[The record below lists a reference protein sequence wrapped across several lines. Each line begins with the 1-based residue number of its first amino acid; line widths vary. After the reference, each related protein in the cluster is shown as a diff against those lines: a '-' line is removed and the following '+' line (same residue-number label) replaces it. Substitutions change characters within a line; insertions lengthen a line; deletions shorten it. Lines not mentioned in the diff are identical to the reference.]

1 MARSYFDNELDLLH
15 SDLIKMGSMIEAA
28 IEKSIQA
35 MDPQHRHLAR
45 EISAED
51 KLVDEME
58 RAIQARCLR
67 LMLRQQPVA
76 KDLRAIS
83 TAIKMVTDME
93 RIGDQ
98 AADIADI
105 VLRFNGS
112 GIGSMAQHIPQMAQ
126 IATEMVT
133 GSIDAFVKKDLDLA
147 QKIIAMDDQVDALFD
162 VVKHELIATLKQ
174 PESNIDQALDTMMIA
189 KYLERIGD
197 HAENICEWVEFY
209 QTGIHKSSKLL

>member
-1 MARSYFDNELDLLH
+1 MTRSYFDSELELLH
-15 SDLIKMGSMIEAA
+15 NDLIKMGELIETA
-28 IEKSIQA
+28 IEKSIKA
-35 MDPQHRHLAR
+35 LDPQHRHLA
-45 EISAED
+45 EEVSADD

-58 RAIQARCLR
+58 RTIESRCLR

-105 VLRFNGS
+105 VLRFDGS
-112 GIGSMAQHIPQMAQ
+112 GVYSMAQHIPQMAQ

-133 GSIDAFVKKDLDLA
+133 GSINAFVKKDLDLA
-147 QKIIAMDDQVDALFD
+147 RQIIAMDDQVDGLFD
-162 VVKHELIATLKQ
+162 VVKNELIATLQQ
-174 PESNIDQALDTMMIA
+174 PDSNIDQALDTMMIA

-209 QTGIHKSSKLL
+209 QTGVHKNSKLL

>member
-1 MARSYFDNELDLLH
+1 MTRSYFDSELELLH
-15 SDLIKMGSMIEAA
+15 KDLIKMGALIEAA
-28 IEKSIQA
+28 IEKSIKA
-35 MDPQHRHLAR
+35 LDPQHRHLAQ
-45 EISAED
+45 EVSADD

-58 RAIQARCLR
+58 RAIESRCLR

-105 VLRFNGS
+105 ALRFDGS
-112 GIGSMAQHIPQMAQ
+112 GVYNMAQHIPQMAE

-133 GSIDAFVKKDLDLA
+133 GSINAFVTKDLDLA
-147 QKIIAMDDQVDALFD
+147 QKIIAMDDQVDGLFD
-162 VVKHELIATLKQ
+162 VVKHELIATLQQ
-174 PESNIDQALDTMMIA
+174 PDSNIDQALDTMMIA

-209 QTGIHKSSKLL
+209 QTGVHKNSKLL